1 MMSIRPALTLLL
13 GIAAGAIIAGFSL
26 AGPARSVYVITEVD
40 SITDERSPEGLK
52 NTMTG
57 VIEAQFQD
65 GRYLAR
71 TDNITALD
79 GAAPKAII
87 IIAFDSEAKAR
98 AYHEDT
104 KETSAVRTKASKS
117 RSFMVSLC
125 TEGGKLLPDC

>member
-1 MMSIRPALTLLL
+1 MISFRATLTLLL
-13 GIAAGAIIAGFSL
+13 GIAVGGLIASFSL
-26 AGPARSVYVITEVD
+26 AGPARSVYVVTEVE
-40 SITDERSPEGLK
+40 STTDDGSYDGLK
-52 NTMTG
+52 KTMTG

-71 TDNITALD
+71 TENITALD

-87 IIAFDSEAKAR
+87 IISFDSEAKAR
-98 AYHEDT
+98 AYHDNT
-104 KETSAVRTKASKS
+104 SDTSAVHTKASKS

>member
-1 MMSIRPALTLLL
+1 MISIRAALTLLL
-13 GIAAGAIIAGFSL
+13 GIAMGGLIASFSL
-26 AGPARSVYVITEVD
+26 AGPARSVYVVTEIEA
-40 SITDERSPEGLK
+40 ITDESSYEGLK
-52 NTMTG
+52 KTMTG

-71 TDNITALD
+71 TENITALD

-87 IIAFDSEAKAR
+87 IISFDSEAKAR
-98 AYHEDT
+98 AYHDDT
-104 KETSAVRTKASKS
+104 SDKSAVRSKASKS